1 MSQTGC
7 GRRRTFEPVFETLER
22 SELEPG
28 SGTGPR
34 SRGREGLPPVPP
46 YLAAGRPV
54 RRRRAR
60 RQQVELAP
68 EDPLRRMDD
77 AHAQAGAAFLQILH
91 LICELERTRRWKAEG
106 ARDTAHLLCMRY
118 GISAWKAHRMVD
130 AAHALPRL
138 PRLSEA
144 LEHGL
149 LGPDK
154 VLELARY
161 ATPATEQDLIGWARR
176 VSVTTVR
183 RRGELQERALR
194 EQAERLQRER
204 RCTFYLSDGG
214 RRFHL
219 EAELPAAEGARIAAA
234 IEQVAS
240 AIPVMPGEEDARYA
254 AARRAD
260 ALVAL
265 CTYGAAGGS
274 SGAAGGEGAGGKDPG
289 TTLLLPR
296 VRATVVLHARVGAQ
310 HRLAELEAG
319 GICHPTSAER
329 VSCTGVVEHV
339 HEDRFGRL
347 LSRISQRRTPPSWMV
362 RQVRY
367 RDGGCTFPGC
377 GTRAYTEA
385 HHIRFHRFGGK
396 TTMENL
402 TLLCSFHHRLVH
414 EHGWKIRREASGE
427 LSWYRPDGRRH
438 SPGPVLRGADV
449 DGVPELE
456 VFGPFEAEQARDGPD
471 P

>member
-1 MSQTGC
+1 M
-7 GRRRTFEPVFETLER
+7 TF
-22 SELEPG
+22 
-28 SGTGPR
+28 
-34 SRGREGLPPVPP
+34 
-46 YLAAGRPV
+46 
-54 RRRRAR
+54 
-60 RQQVELAP
+60 
-68 EDPLRRMDD
+68 
-77 AHAQAGAAFLQILH
+77 
-91 LICELERTRRWKAEG
+91 
-106 ARDTAHLLCMRY
+106 CMRY
-118 GISAWKAHRMVD
+118 GISSWKAHRMVA

-138 PRLSEA
+138 PRLRKA

-161 ATPATEQDLIGWARR
+161 ATPGTEQDLIPWARR

-204 RCTFYLSDGG
+204 SCTWYLSDGG

-234 IEQVAS
+234 IEEVAS
-240 AIPVMPGEEDARYA
+240 ALPVMPGEEDARYA

-260 ALVAL
+260 ALLAL

-274 SGAAGGEGAGGKDPG
+274 SGAAGTEAGGKDPG
-289 TTLLLPR
+289 TTSVLPR
-296 VRATVVLHARVGAQ
+296 VRATVVLHARVGVG
-310 HRLAELEAG
+310 HRLAELEGG

-329 VSCTGVVEHV
+329 ASCTGVVEHL
-339 HEDRFGRL
+339 HEDRTGRL
-347 LSRISQRRTPPSWMV
+347 LSRISERRHPPAWMV

-377 GTRAYTEA
+377 GTRAFCEA
-385 HHIRFHRFGGK
+385 HHIRFHRFGGR

-414 EHGWKIRREASGE
+414 EHGWKIRREPTGE

-449 DGVPELE
+449 DGVQELE
-456 VFGPFEAEQARDGPD
+456 VFGPFEQARGPVPDGLGLAPEQARDGPD